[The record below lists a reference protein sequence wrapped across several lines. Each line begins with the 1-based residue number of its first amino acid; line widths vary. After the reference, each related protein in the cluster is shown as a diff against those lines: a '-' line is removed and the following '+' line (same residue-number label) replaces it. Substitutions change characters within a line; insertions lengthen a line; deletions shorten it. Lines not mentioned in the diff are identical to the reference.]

1 MTVPVV
7 KYLHLKHDKTILP
20 FHLIQY
26 LVRTLTDLTSKC
38 RYVAFILKF
47 FLCIFVLS
55 FFFTDFC
62 KHLCSTSV
70 NCEREMSVVDYA
82 DIYINFIIFY
92 KEKLLKRWCYIWWW
106 FCDCMWCL

>member
-55 FFFTDFC
+55 FFF
-62 KHLCSTSV
+62 LQISV
-70 NCEREMSVVDYA
+70 NICVLQVLTVRE
-82 DIYINFIIFY
+82 
-92 KEKLLKRWCYIWWW
+92 K
-106 FCDCMWCL
+106 